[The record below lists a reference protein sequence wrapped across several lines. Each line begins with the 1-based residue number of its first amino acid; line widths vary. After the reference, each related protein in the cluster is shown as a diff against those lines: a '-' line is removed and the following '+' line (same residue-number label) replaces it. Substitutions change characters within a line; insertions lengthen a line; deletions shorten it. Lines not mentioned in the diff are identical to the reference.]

1 MKLENMKIKVAII
14 DDHPMVISG
23 LSNMLSPFPQLE
35 VISSFLSGND
45 FLEHQPSPM
54 PDVVLLDIMMPGIQ
68 GPELAKMIKK
78 RFPEMQLL
86 AVSSINTPGQIRQM
100 MKNGCS
106 GFLLKNTDQHVLV
119 EAIEAVYNGEEY
131 IEEKVK
137 ELFLQNFLNFREKLG
152 PQHDLALTLTR
163 REKEILKLIIQEHTN
178 QHIAEKLFL
187 SLRTV
192 ETHRYNLQQKLK
204 VNNLIGLIKV
214 AIQMGLD

>member
-1 MKLENMKIKVAII
+1 MKIKVAII

-23 LSNMLSPFPQLE
+23 LSNMLSPFSRFDI
-35 VISSFLSGND
+35 ISSFLSGDD
-45 FLEHQPSPM
+45 FLQHEHVTM
-54 PDVVLLDIMMPGIQ
+54 PDVTLLDIMMPGIQ
-68 GPELAKMIKK
+68 GPELARTIK
-78 RFPEMQLL
+78 RRYPQMQLL

-106 GFLLKNTDQHVLV
+106 GFLLKNTDQHILV
-119 EAIEAVYNGEEY
+119 EAIETVYKGEEY
-131 IEEKVK
+131 IEEKIK
-137 ELFLQNFLNFREKLG
+137 EQFLQNFLSFKDKIG
-152 PQHDLALTLTR
+152 PPADLALTLTR

-178 QHIAEKLFL
+178 QHIAEKLFI

-192 ETHRYNLQQKLK
+192 ETHRFNLQQKLK